1 MNEKESMMHKATRK
15 ALDVMIR
22 RTYDGWPPFSPC
34 GVYQPHRPEKPL
46 PKPQEKKETVTAR
59 SPPHRARRIPYAAGA
74 FLFYGLCVLR
84 PYMQMEKQCTQKI
97 NILM

>member
-34 GVYQPHRPEKPL
+34 GVYQP
-46 PKPQEKKETVTAR
+46 
-59 SPPHRARRIPYAAGA
+59 PPHRARRIPYAAGA